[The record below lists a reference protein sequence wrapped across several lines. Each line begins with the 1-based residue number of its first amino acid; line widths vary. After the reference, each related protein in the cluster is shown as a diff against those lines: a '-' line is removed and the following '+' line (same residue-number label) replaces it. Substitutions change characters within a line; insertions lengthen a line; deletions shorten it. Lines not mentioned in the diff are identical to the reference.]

1 MDKNNIAFIPARKGS
16 QRLKYKN
23 LALIDK
29 KPMIYYAINSAI
41 KSKKFSKIVLNSDDL
56 IYKKIADRYKIDFY
70 LRPLKLGGNNIKSD
84 DVVLDFINKFP
95 GYKNVC
101 WVNPIAPLQTS
112 NDIINTINY
121 YNKNKLDS
129 LITVESKQVHSIY
142 EHKPINFKTKSKFE
156 QTQNLKPIKNF
167 IYTLMMWRVKTF
179 KKFYNKNK
187 FAFFCGKF
195 DTFPLESYKSTIV
208 KNKSDLLFAEK
219 IIKFRNLQNN
229 IKIKYDKIL
238 KK

>member
-1 MDKNNIAFIPARKGS
+1 MNNNIAFIPARKGS

-29 KPMIYYAINSAI
+29 KPMIYYAIDSAI
-41 KSKKFSKIVLNSDDL
+41 KSKKFSKIVLNSDDS

-70 LRPLKLGGNNIKSD
+70 LRPSKLGGNNIKSD
-84 DVVLDFINKFP
+84 DVVFDFINKYP

-112 NDIINTINY
+112 TDIVNTINY
-121 YNKNKLDS
+121 FNKKKLDS

-142 EHKPINFKTKSKFE
+142 CNIPVNFKTQSKFE

-167 IYTLMMWRVKTF
+167 IYTLMMWKIKTF
-179 KKFYNKNK
+179 KSAYNKNK

-208 KNKSDLLFAEK
+208 KNKNDLLFAEK
-219 IIKFRNLQNN
+219 IIKFRNSQDTK
-229 IKIKYDKIL
+229 KIKYDNIL
-238 KK
+238 YK